1 MISVLF
7 NKPFQARIASIHLP
21 VFIIMLS
28 FLALTI
34 FSRSHYSHD
43 LFLFF
48 TLMVVCYSLVFG
60 FFIYL
65 WRYQIQISS
74 RYVFL
79 WALMF
84 HMMGVLG
91 SPLFEDDYFRYLWDA
106 YQSIHLGGPY
116 GIAPSDYFYQDELSQ
131 SIPHQF
137 QAILD
142 QINYPDIATI
152 YAPGFQYSFLLAYAI
167 APGEVWAL
175 QLIYSAIDMI
185 LIAILLKLAKPNMVM
200 LYAWSP
206 LVFKEVI
213 LTAHPDGL
221 AVCLLMGAILCL
233 KRQYFYPTAILL
245 GASVASKI
253 FAMLFVPF
261 ILIQCRP
268 RHWLAF
274 LATIY
279 ALYFPFLNNGESDL
293 LGLSA
298 MANSWEFNSAFY
310 GILTLW
316 FSAVTSKVILA
327 FLLCVFVGGYFLHY
341 FKLRLGFNLS
351 SIRSIFMIKKN
362 PSIIRGDWLM
372 GISLLCS
379 PVINPWYLIW
389 VLPFATIY
397 VNPSVWLASVMIM
410 LAYVVG
416 LNIETSEFLGPY
428 DQPTWLRVLEFSIII
443 TAIFLQGIYCWRKKI
458 QTKTIPQI
466 M

>member
-1 MISVLF
+1 
-7 NKPFQARIASIHLP
+7 
-21 VFIIMLS
+21 
-28 FLALTI
+28 
-34 FSRSHYSHD
+34 
-43 LFLFF
+43 
-48 TLMVVCYSLVFG
+48 
-60 FFIYL
+60 
-65 WRYQIQISS
+65 
-74 RYVFL
+74 
-79 WALMF
+79 
-84 HMMGVLG
+84 
-91 SPLFEDDYFRYLWDA
+91 
-106 YQSIHLGGPY
+106 
-116 GIAPSDYFYQDELSQ
+116 
-131 SIPHQF
+131 
-137 QAILD
+137 
-142 QINYPDIATI
+142 
-152 YAPGFQYSFLLAYAI
+152 
-167 APGEVWAL
+167 
-175 QLIYSAIDMI
+175 
-185 LIAILLKLAKPNMVM
+185 
-200 LYAWSP
+200 
-206 LVFKEVI
+206 
-213 LTAHPDGL
+213 
-221 AVCLLMGAILCL
+221 
-233 KRQYFYPTAILL
+233 
-245 GASVASKI
+245 
-253 FAMLFVPF
+253 
-261 ILIQCRP
+261 
-268 RHWLAF
+268 
-274 LATIY
+274 
-279 ALYFPFLNNGESDL
+279 
-293 LGLSA
+293 

>member
-253 FAMLFVPF
+253 FAMLYHICIV
-261 ILIQCRP
+261 L
-268 RHWLAF
+268 
-274 LATIY
+274 
-279 ALYFPFLNNGESDL
+279 
-293 LGLSA
+293 
-298 MANSWEFNSAFY
+298 
-310 GILTLW
+310 
-316 FSAVTSKVILA
+316 
-327 FLLCVFVGGYFLHY
+327 
-341 FKLRLGFNLS
+341 
-351 SIRSIFMIKKN
+351 SIFK
-362 PSIIRGDWLM
+362 
-372 GISLLCS
+372 
-379 PVINPWYLIW
+379 
-389 VLPFATIY
+389 
-397 VNPSVWLASVMIM
+397 
-410 LAYVVG
+410 
-416 LNIETSEFLGPY
+416 
-428 DQPTWLRVLEFSIII
+428 
-443 TAIFLQGIYCWRKKI
+443 
-458 QTKTIPQI
+458 
-466 M
+466 

>member
-1 MISVLF
+1 MTSSLF
-7 NKPFQARIASIHLP
+7 KKTCYAKVASIQWPALM
-21 VFIIMLS
+21 VMLS

-34 FSRSHYSHD
+34 FSRSHYSDD
-43 LFLFF
+43 LSLFF
-48 TLMVVCYSLVFG
+48 TLMAICYSLVFG

-65 WRYQIQISS
+65 WQKEIQISGQ
-74 RYVFL
+74 YVFL
-79 WALMF
+79 WALVF

-91 SPLFEDDYFRYLWDA
+91 APLFEDDYFRYLWDA

-116 GIAPSDYFYQDELSQ
+116 GIAPSDYFYQDEISQ

-175 QLIYSAIDMI
+175 QLIYSVIDMI
-185 LIAILLKLAKPNMVM
+185 LIAILLKLAKPNMVL

-221 AVCLLMGAILCL
+221 AVCLLMAAILCL
-233 KRQYFYPTAILL
+233 KRQYLYRTAILL

-253 FAMLFVPF
+253 FAIIFVPF
-261 ILIQCRP
+261 LLIQCRP
-268 RHWLAF
+268 RHWLVF
-274 LATIY
+274 LITLFV
-279 ALYFPFLNNGESDL
+279 LYFPFLNNGKSDL

-298 MANSWEFNSAFY
+298 MANNWEFNSAFY
-310 GILTLW
+310 GILVLW
-316 FSAVTSKVILA
+316 FTAVTSKVILA
-327 FLLCVFVGGYFLHY
+327 FLICLFMGGYFLSQ
-341 FKLRLGFNLS
+341 FNIKLSFNRAS
-351 SIRSIFMIKKN
+351 FGNIFIIKKN

-372 GISLLCS
+372 GIFLLCS

-397 VNPSVWLASVMIM
+397 LNPSAWLASVMII

-416 LNIETSEFLGPY
+416 LNIETVELLGPY
-428 DQPTWLRVLEFSIII
+428 DQPTWARVLEFSIII
-443 TAIFLQGIYCWRKKI
+443 TAILLQAIYQWRKNI
-458 QTKTIPQI
+458 RVE
-466 M
+466 